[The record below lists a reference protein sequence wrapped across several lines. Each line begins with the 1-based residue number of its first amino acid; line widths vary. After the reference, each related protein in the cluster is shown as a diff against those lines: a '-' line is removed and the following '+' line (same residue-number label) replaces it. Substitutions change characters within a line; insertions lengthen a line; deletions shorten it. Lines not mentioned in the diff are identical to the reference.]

1 MCVGTLWNNYIKKP
15 HNQRTKKIQRIKL
28 NRNECTAKYTTLVII
43 NVASMMRTR
52 MLLCVFFAF
61 LFFPLFPCGAIILC
75 WFPFYFSLSCVY
87 RDRLVCWIAVQLYLI
102 PVCFVQLDFKCVR
115 IFTFYLPFSSSKTFS
130 RFCSILQFTWCYYD
144 CNFNIPFFPIGM
156 PCFFLLS
163 QKSNETTTTIIFTA
177 WEKSN
182 YFILFVFLS
191 CFNLALFLPSHIL
204 ALYYFKQWF
213 IYSYICLTLMYNNQ
227 IIHILLIWP

>member
-1 MCVGTLWNNYIKKP
+1 MLILFMLFFFPSLFFFFCHLFVCLSQNFFIMPNINVRLITLLEKRFLFRFSFFRPENLPQLTYNFVCVGTLWNNYIKKP

-102 PVCFVQLDFKCVR
+102 PVCFVQLDFECVR

-130 RFCSILQFTWCYYD
+130 RFCSILQFTWCYYV
-144 CNFNIPFFPIGM
+144 ISTYHFFQSE
-156 PCFFLLS
+156 CHVFFFFHKN
-163 QKSNETTTTIIFTA
+163 QM
-177 WEKSN
+177 
-182 YFILFVFLS
+182 
-191 CFNLALFLPSHIL
+191 
-204 ALYYFKQWF
+204 KQ
-213 IYSYICLTLMYNNQ
+213 Q
-227 IIHILLIWP
+227 QQ

>member
-1 MCVGTLWNNYIKKP
+1 MYGKIYYACNNKCGIDDENSDVVVCCFFLPSYFSTVSMWCHYIVLISILFQFIMCVE
-15 HNQRTKKIQRIKL
+15 
-28 NRNECTAKYTTLVII
+28 RN
-43 NVASMMRTR
+43 
-52 MLLCVFFAF
+52 
-61 LFFPLFPCGAIILC
+61 
-75 WFPFYFSLSCVY
+75 
-87 RDRLVCWIAVQLYLI
+87 RLVCWIAVQLYLI
-102 PVCFVQLDFKCVR
+102 PVCFVQLDFECMR

-156 PCFFLLS
+156 PCFFFLS

-182 YFILFVFLS
+182 YFVLFVFLS
-191 CFNLALFLPSHIL
+191 CFNLALFFPSHIL

-213 IYSYICLTLMYNNQ
+213 IYSYICLT
-227 IIHILLIWP
+227 